1 MAIEM
6 VKVSKRRLSFAAV
19 LTVIFSLY
27 STRTECQ
34 YGAKERQAQALP
46 SVWIQI
52 RLFCHPLM
60 TLIQS
65 LSVSTVLWL
74 HGLNFIISAGFAVNG
89 QHFG

>member
-6 VKVSKRRLSFAAV
+6 VKVLNLVLPQFCQLSSHCSV
-19 LTVIFSLY
+19 
-27 STRTECQ
+27 RTECQ

-60 TLIQS
+60 TLTQG
-65 LSVSTVLWL
+65 LRVSTVLWL
-74 HGLNFIISAGFAVNG
+74 HGLNFIISAGFAVDG
-89 QHFG
+89 QHSGWL